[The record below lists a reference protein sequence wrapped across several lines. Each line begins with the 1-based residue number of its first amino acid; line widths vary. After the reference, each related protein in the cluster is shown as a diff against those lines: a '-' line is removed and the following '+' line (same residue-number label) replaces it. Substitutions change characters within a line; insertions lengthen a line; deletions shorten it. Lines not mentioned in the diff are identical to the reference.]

1 MTMLPFDSF
10 ACVNYRDKV
19 FYVIFVTSAI
29 YHKHRDTVISYM
41 LETEHTLYYRAY
53 FLAWTAHVRNRQE

>member
-1 MTMLPFDSF
+1 MTMPPFDSF

-19 FYVIFVTSAI
+19 FYVIFVTAAI

-53 FLAWTAHVRNRQE
+53 FLA